1 METNEKLRK
10 LNQLKTITQDDIE
23 IKCGI
28 CRELYPC
35 SYKKCPFCNLD
46 ISYESDVEII
56 FQKYNHIKQ
65 LIKPLKTIS
74 IDLIQENSKLMLYVN
89 DLKYK
94 KYSKCMDAKTKDDI
108 VHKLLA
114 YIENNISIL
123 TEVESKKWSVVRFLL
138 DEEYRNRIYSPFKMT
153 VKSKYSIRKW
163 GMSIGSGLISV
174 GIIIWNLIKQIN

>member
-123 TEVESKKWSVVRFLL
+123 TEV
-138 DEEYRNRIYSPFKMT
+138 DEAYRNRIYSPFKMT